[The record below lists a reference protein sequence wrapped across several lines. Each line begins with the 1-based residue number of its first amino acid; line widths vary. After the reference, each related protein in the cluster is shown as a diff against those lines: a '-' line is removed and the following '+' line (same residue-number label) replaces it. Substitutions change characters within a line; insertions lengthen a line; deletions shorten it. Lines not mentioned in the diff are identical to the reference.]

1 MEKRKSRRRLLSLL
15 LALFMV
21 LTMGTSSFAASSEEE
36 NAAVAAC
43 KESVFRVCIGV
54 NDENTG
60 DVLELMTSTAFLI
73 NDTHLVT
80 CDHVFAFDDEVY
92 DTIEMFFGYDRE
104 KADQQRVEYI
114 RGKRGL
120 VRDVKVVFEKPETDL
135 AVVRMDEPLDNR
147 TPLKIDFNPPEI
159 ASPCYALY
167 IDQLIDVTEDPDSIF
182 DTKISSGLVRRL
194 FKSENVDYI
203 SHTAKAYSGAPLLN
217 NDGNV
222 IGITTLNIAA
232 EESDE
237 EDLYTAVNVMELVR
251 ILDPLM
257 IEYSSTNE
265 RTSSDSPDP
274 EPESGQETEQ
284 EQETSEYSWIKD
296 LSIFKH

>member
-1 MEKRKSRRRLLSLL
+1 MKNRKSCRRLLSFL

-43 KESVFRVCIGV
+43 KESVFKVITGV
-54 NDENTG
+54 KIENTD
-60 DVLELMTSTAFLI
+60 DVLELMTGTAFLI

-80 CDHVFAFDDEVY
+80 CDHVLAFNDEIY
-92 DTIEMFFGYDRE
+92 DIMETTIGYDRE
-104 KADQQRVEYI
+104 KVDQQKVVQI
-114 RGKRGL
+114 SMS
-120 VRDVKVVFEKPETDL
+120 RDVKKDVTVVLESSEKDL
-135 AVVRMDEPLDNR
+135 AVIRMDEPLDSR
-147 TPLKIDFNPPEI
+147 TPLKIDSNSPET

-167 IDQLIDVTEDPDSIF
+167 IETLIDVTDDPDTIN
-182 DTKISSGLVRRL
+182 DVKISSGLVRRL

-203 SHTAKAYSGAPLLN
+203 SHTAKAYSGAPLVN

-222 IGITTLNIAA
+222 IGINTLNISE

-274 EPESGQETEQ
+274 EPESEQETEQ